1 MSNTSE
7 STKAARPHFALA
19 ILLALVAA
27 LTIAACGDDD
37 TVGGGGGDGGGETE
51 VAQSGPVRGE
61 LTISNWPAYMDTG
74 RNNTVA
80 EFEQATGVQVD
91 YIEDVNDNA
100 EFFGKLRPQLER
112 GQSGGRSIFVVTDWM
127 AKQMYD
133 LGYLQELD
141 HADLTTVF
149 DNILPSLESPSFDPE
164 RKFSVP
170 WQSGMTGI
178 MVNEELAPDVRSVN
192 DLFDPE
198 YEGKVTMLSEM
209 RDTVPLVMKADGV
222 DPADAEK
229 QDWLDAID
237 KLREAAESGQI
248 RRFTGNDYNQD
259 MTNENVVAAIGWS
272 GDTSIIENPDVR
284 WRMPAEGCILWS
296 DNMVIPT
303 GAPNTPAALAWM
315 NFVYRPRVQAD
326 IAEYVQYVT
335 PVQGVDDV
343 LRERDPELADN
354 QLIFPDEEFTDE
366 CSTQP
371 DPPGS
376 AEDQQE
382 VTEAFQDMITGQG

>member
-1 MSNTSE
+1 MSNSSDNTRAPRLR
-7 STKAARPHFALA
+7 TALA
-19 ILLALVAA
+19 LLVALVAA
-27 LTIAACGDDD
+27 LAIAACGDDD
-37 TVGGGGGDGGGETE
+37 GVGGGGGGEVE
-51 VAQSGPVRGE
+51 IAKSGPVRGE

-74 RNNTVA
+74 KENTVA
-80 EFEQATGVQVD
+80 EFEDETGVTVD
-91 YIEDVNDNA
+91 YVEDVNDNA
-100 EFFGKLRPQLER
+100 EFFGKLRPQLQQ

-133 LGYLQELD
+133 LGYLQELNHD
-141 HADLTTVF
+141 DLTTVF

-178 MVNEELAPDVRSVN
+178 MVNEKLAPGVRSVN
-192 DLFDPE
+192 DLFDPR
-198 YEGKVTMLSEM
+198 YKGKVTMLSEM

-222 DPADAEK
+222 DPADADK

-237 KLREAAESGQI
+237 KLRGAAESGQI

-284 WRMPAEGCILWS
+284 WRMPAEGCVLWS

-303 GAPNTPAALAWM
+303 GAPNTAAALEWM
-315 NFVYRPRVQAD
+315 NFVYEPKVQAD

-335 PVQGVDDV
+335 PVGGVDDV
-343 LRERDPELADN
+343 LRKRDPELADN
-354 QLIFPDEEFTDE
+354 QLIFPDDEFTAD

-376 AEDQQE
+376 EEDQQE